1 MSDANIALLAR
12 NLAMAL
18 TAASYSRA
26 QEDWKEVMI
35 LQAEL
40 CRAVRAEKVEEKQ

>member
-1 MSDANIALLAR
+1 MELI
-12 NLAMAL
+12 
-18 TAASYSRA
+18 AASYSRA

-40 CRAVRAEKVEEKQ
+40 CRAVRAEKGEEKR